1 MKKLIILGVLVVKS
15 LTVDCQTLEI
25 DGVKISYE
33 ELRFFLEQDTKAI
46 YCDTLLSQK
55 DSLIAKQD
63 SAMVELYL
71 ENEKVKEQRKW
82 IWKGSLVGAFFGFL
96 IGILVAK

>member
-1 MKKLIILGVLVVKS
+1 MKS

-25 DGVKISYE
+25 DSVKISYE

>member
-1 MKKLIILGVLVVKS
+1 MKS
-15 LTVDCQTLEI
+15 LTVDCQTLER
-25 DGVKISYE
+25 DSVKISYE

>member
-25 DGVKISYE
+25 DSVKISYE

>member
-1 MKKLIILGVLVVKS
+1 MKS
-15 LTVDCQTLEI
+15 LTVDCQTLET
-25 DGVKISYE
+25 DSVKISYE